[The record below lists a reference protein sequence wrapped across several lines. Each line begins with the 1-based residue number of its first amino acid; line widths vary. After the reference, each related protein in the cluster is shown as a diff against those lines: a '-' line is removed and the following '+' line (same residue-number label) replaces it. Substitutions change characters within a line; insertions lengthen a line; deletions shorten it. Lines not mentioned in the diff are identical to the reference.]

1 MVHLFRHAAV
11 CAALLC
17 AAAAHA
23 APVTYT
29 IVSKLSKVSFSMEHQ
44 GFIPVSGSLK
54 IAPGSFVFDHEDWS
68 KSSVAVSLPTRMI
81 DMGDGLWNGQIREDE
96 AWMAL
101 FKQPD
106 IRFRSTRIE
115 RRDAMNGVL
124 YGELTLAGTTRPVA
138 LQMKVNKIGMN
149 RVSDKP
155 SIGITATSTV
165 KRSEFG
171 LDAYLDLVGDEMAV
185 QIQLEAAVGAD
196 TDAAQEM
203 QMNSGVH

>member
-1 MVHLFRHAAV
+1 MVRLFRRAAV
-11 CAALLC
+11 CAALIS

-44 GFIPVSGSLK
+44 GFIPVSGTLK

-68 KSSVAVSLPTRMI
+68 RSSVAVSLPTRMI
-81 DMGDGLWNGQIREDE
+81 DIGDGLWNGQIREDE
-96 AWMAL
+96 AWTGL
-101 FKQPD
+101 FRQPD

-124 YGELTLAGTTRPVA
+124 YGELTLAGVTRPVA
-138 LQMKVNKIGMN
+138 LQMKVNKIGVN

-165 KRSEFG
+165 KRSDFG
-171 LDAYLDLVGDEMAV
+171 LDAYLDPDRRVGECPVPRRPSDRMRGPRIWYRAP
-185 QIQLEAAVGAD
+185 
-196 TDAAQEM
+196 
-203 QMNSGVH
+203 

>member
-1 MVHLFRHAAV
+1 MFRQAAM
-11 CAALLC
+11 CAALIFAT
-17 AAAAHA
+17 AAQA

-29 IVSKLSKVSFSMEHQ
+29 IVSKLSKVSFSFAHQ
-44 GFIPVSGSLK
+44 DFIPVSGTLK
-54 IAPGSFVFDHEDWS
+54 IAPGSFVFDNDDWS
-68 KSSVAVSLPTRMI
+68 KSSITASMPTRML
-81 DMGDGLWNGQIREDE
+81 DMGDGLWNGQIRDDD

-115 RRDAMNGVL
+115 RKDGMSGL
-124 YGELTLAGTTRPVA
+124 LHGELTLAGVTRPVA

-149 RVSDKP
+149 QVSKKQ
-155 SIGITATSTV
+155 SIGITATSML
-165 KRSEFG
+165 KRSDFG
-171 LDAYLDLVGDEMAV
+171 LDAYMDLVGDEIAV

-203 QMNSGVH
+203 QMNSGGH